1 MFWKTT
7 TFAAMAI
14 TASMATGCAIH
25 TQSPIKEIAYDFS
38 DRDFYDRSYAPSPS
52 YGDVAAPTDRP
63 EHAKA
68 KQSDDEGDDG
78 DQQVVV
84 VVGRGGKVTVDQ
96 GGGRHRRVDSSQ
108 DDEQADPAPRPP
120 RKAPQ
125 VVVNDQQVQPA
136 QAPIPVPP
144 QVPAPQPAP
153 QRAPAPVVP
162 QSAAPAPA
170 PGFARH

>member
-25 TQSPIKEIAYDFS
+25 AQAPIKEVAYDFS
-38 DRDFYDRSYAPSPS
+38 DRDFYDRSYAPSPA
-52 YGDVAAPTDRP
+52 YGDATPPSDKS

-68 KQSDDEGDDG
+68 KHADDDDSDDG

-84 VVGRGGKVTVDQ
+84 VVGHGGKVTVDQ
-96 GGGRHRRVDSSQ
+96 GGGRHRRVDRNQ
-108 DDEQADPAPRPP
+108 DDDDSDPAPRPS

-125 VVVNDQQVQPA
+125 VVVNDQPVQA
-136 QAPIPVPP
+136 QAPIPVQP
-144 QVPAPQPAP
+144 QNPAPQPAP
-153 QRAPAPVVP
+153 QRAPAPVVA
-162 QSAAPAPA
+162 QSATPAQA